1 MGTRPEIIKMQP
13 ILELIKKRNHDLLF
27 VHTGQHYDFMM
38 SDVFINELKIPTPNY
53 FLKANTIS
61 QGKQISEIISKSE
74 DLLIEQKPDL
84 VIVLGDTNSALAAAL
99 SAGKVGCPVGHIE
112 AGCRSYVKSMPEE
125 FNRVLLSDI
134 AYQNYAPTQNCFS
147 NLVREGINEDRIFL
161 TGHPLVD
168 LLRNIEIDDSSIDSN
183 NLGIYSKEYFFLTL
197 HRRENIEEYDN
208 LMKILIAIDD
218 LSNHIPIIFPCHPH
232 TKNRILIFGLEKY
245 LQNIKVIDTVGYYQ
259 SLTLIKNAKVV
270 LTDSGGIQQ
279 EAQIL
284 KTPCL
289 TLRHV
294 TEWVETIKAGV
305 NFLIN
310 RNYTDILE
318 RIRDI
323 EENYASIIG
332 NFRRDE
338 KLFGEIG
345 ASQRILD
352 IIETK
357 F

>member
-13 ILELIKKRNHDLLF
+13 ILDLIKKRNHDLIF

-38 SDVFINELKIPTPNY
+38 SDFFINELKIPIPDY
-53 FLKANTIS
+53 FLRVNTKS
-61 QGKQISEIISKSE
+61 QAKQISEIISKSE
-74 DLLIEQKPDL
+74 DLLSKENPDL
-84 VIVLGDTNSALAAAL
+84 VVVLGDTNSALAAAL
-99 SAGKVGCPVGHIE
+99 SAGKLGCPVGHIE

-147 NLVREGINEDRIFL
+147 NLIREGINEDSIFL

-168 LLRNIEIDDSSIDSN
+168 LLSNIKIDDSNRDLN
-183 NLGIYSKEYFFLTL
+183 NLGIYLKEYYFLTL

-208 LMKILIAIDD
+208 LVKILIAIDD
-218 LSNHIPIIFPCHPH
+218 ISSQIPIIFPCHPH
-232 TKNRILIFGLEKY
+232 TKNQISIFGLEKY

-259 SLTLIKNAKVV
+259 SLSLIKNAKLV

-318 RIRDI
+318 RIQNI

-332 NFRRDE
+332 NFGRSER
-338 KLFGEIG
+338 LFGEVG